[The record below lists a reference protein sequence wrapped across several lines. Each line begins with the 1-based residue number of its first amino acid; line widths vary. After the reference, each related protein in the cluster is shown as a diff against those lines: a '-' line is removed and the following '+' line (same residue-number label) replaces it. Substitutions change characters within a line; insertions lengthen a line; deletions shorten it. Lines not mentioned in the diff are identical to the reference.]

1 MLYYQTNSCFLKC
14 LTSSV
19 PEYTNVPGFSQTSAL
34 LTHNQGKVWKH
45 ITWWCYSEGQR
56 RGSVRQESEEDEM
69 SESQM
74 TNHYMS
80 VSLWVCESVSRLC
93 TSASVCEQHKKKK
106 ESVQQRS
113 KSSCAVSACG
123 CLSKKPGRSTLCD
136 SPRDQPPS
144 TVASFKSFSNTNCI
158 WRKIN
163 KHFYQDIQWI
173 LNGRY

>member
-1 MLYYQTNSCFLKC
+1 MC
-14 LTSSV
+14 
-19 PEYTNVPGFSQTSAL
+19 PA
-34 LTHNQGKVWKH
+34 
-45 ITWWCYSEGQR
+45 
-56 RGSVRQESEEDEM
+56 SVRPVHCKHTIKERSESTLPDGATLKVKEESQFARNQRKMRWDEM
-69 SESQM
+69 SKSQM

-80 VSLWVCESVSRLC
+80 VCLSLWVCESVCRLC